1 MTENGSPASSA
12 ALDAEATR
20 IRRTRRAVI
29 FGVVMATVEMGIL
42 LYFLYC

>member
-1 MTENGSPASSA
+1 MTENGTPAGTP

-29 FGVVMATVEMGIL
+29 FGVVMATAEMGIL
-42 LYFLYC
+42 LYFMYC